1 MVKLYTGKTKDVYKL
16 EDGNYLLKFKDDV
29 TVDEKGN
36 FDPGANV
43 VGLTIEGAGQ
53 AELRLTKFFFEKLRE
68 KEIETHYI
76 DADLENTSMTVK
88 PAETFGKGLEV
99 ILRYKA
105 VGSFIRRYGD
115 YISEGTDLDSFVE
128 ISLKDDKRGDPF
140 INKEAL
146 AILNLLTPDEYELL
160 VSDTKKI
167 AAVIREELAKKDLDL
182 YDIKFEFGR
191 SNGKIIL
198 IDEISAGNMRA
209 YKDGQHIGP
218 LDIEKLMLD

>member
-146 AILNLLTPDEYELL
+146 AILNLLTPDEYDLL
-160 VSDTKKI
+160 VNDTKKI
-167 AAVIREELAKKDLDL
+167 AAVIRDELAKKDLDL

-209 YKDGQHIGP
+209 YKDGQHVGP

>member
-1 MVKLYTGKTKDVYKL
+1 MEKIYNGKTKDVYKL

-29 TVDEKGN
+29 TVDENGN

-43 VGLTIEGAGQ
+43 VGLTIEGVGN
-53 AELRLTKFFFEKLRE
+53 AELRLTKFFFEKLQE
-68 KEIETHYI
+68 KGIETHYVES
-76 DADLENTSMTVK
+76 DLTNTTMTVN
-88 PAETFGKGLEV
+88 PAEVFGKGLEV

-115 YISEGTDLDSFVE
+115 YIAEGTDLDGFVE
-128 ISLKDDKRGDPF
+128 ISLKDDERGDPF

-146 AILNLLTPDEYELL
+146 DILGLITPEEYDIL
-160 VSDTKKI
+160 VNDTKKI
-167 AAVIREELAKKDLDL
+167 AAVVRNELAEKGLEL

-198 IDEISAGNMRA
+198 IDEISGGNMRV
-209 YKDGQHIGP
+209 YKDGKHVQP
-218 LDIEKLMLD
+218 LDIEKLLLD